1 MQQQIDRN
9 YSRIKADVLQI
20 IEEEMAR
27 IANDPDLKHLIPQKE
42 DDKKRR
48 IEQVRFFISACKGSP
63 VPIWIEQGRAL
74 TGFRKNLPRC
84 ACGIFLESLAQSA
97 RDCLAGKK

>member
-27 IANDPDLKHLIPQKE
+27 IANDPDLKHLSPQKE
-42 DDKKRR
+42 DDKKD
-48 IEQVRFFISACKGSP
+48 E
-63 VPIWIEQGRAL
+63 
-74 TGFRKNLPRC
+74 
-84 ACGIFLESLAQSA
+84 
-97 RDCLAGKK
+97 

>member
-48 IEQVRFFISACKGSP
+48 IEQVRFLFQPAKVVPCPPGLSKVKPLRVSAK
-63 VPIWIEQGRAL
+63 IFRAPL
-74 TGFRKNLPRC
+74 AVFFRKALHNP
-84 ACGIFLESLAQSA
+84 A
-97 RDCLAGKK
+97 RDSDAGKK

>member
-27 IANDPDLKHLIPQKE
+27 IANDPDLETP
-42 DDKKRR
+42 D
-48 IEQVRFFISACKGSP
+48 SA
-63 VPIWIEQGRAL
+63 EER
-74 TGFRKNLPRC
+74 
-84 ACGIFLESLAQSA
+84 
-97 RDCLAGKK
+97 